1 MELLNCHSFPG
12 LMRVYSLSIGQ
23 LHLTSIGYYSV
34 YNSGGSVA
42 RQCVTVSSKVI
53 VLVDRFVNCLLF
65 SSVVN

>member
-23 LHLTSIGYYSV
+23 LHLTSIGYSVYSV
-34 YNSGGSVA
+34 YSVYSGGSVA

-53 VLVDRFVNCLLF
+53 VLVDRFVNRMF
-65 SSVVN
+65 TV